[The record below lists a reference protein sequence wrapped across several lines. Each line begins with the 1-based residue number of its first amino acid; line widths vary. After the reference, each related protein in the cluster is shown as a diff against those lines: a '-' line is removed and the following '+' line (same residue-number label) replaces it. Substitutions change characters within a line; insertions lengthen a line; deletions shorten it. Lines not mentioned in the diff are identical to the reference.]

1 MDRQGTWEILL
12 LPVGKAAGTGMAS
25 MNNPHPGPSVG
36 LHADG
41 SVLDGHEPGRHP
53 RSRWAN
59 Q

>member
-1 MDRQGTWEILL
+1 MDSQGTWEILL
-12 LPVGKAAGTGMAS
+12 LPVGETAGTGMAS
-25 MNNPHPGPSVG
+25 TNNQAPGLSAS
-36 LHADG
+36 LRADG